1 MKTIFLTGN
10 LGMLMLYVSF
20 IALLLSIIIMTMLNF
35 AVRRRIRTWWHIMVF
50 ILLALVVP
58 VGILKYVTSFIWVM

>member
-20 IALLLSIIIMTMLNF
+20 IALLLSIIILTMLNF